1 MKQKVITG
9 YLRDQYKLYLHCHN
23 NVKIEYHLTNIKTYG
38 KHGNILE
45 SVCVCVCLLSW
56 SVENEI
62 DKASSW
68 TWWYSG

>member
-45 SVCVCVCLLSW
+45 SVCVCVY
-56 SVENEI
+56 V
-62 DKASSW
+62 
-68 TWWYSG
+68 Y